1 MASGH
6 MLFGEGHL
14 WNALNLVPQRMGVVL
29 QALIKE
35 GPLGIHFLKGGI
47 LPKREPTLW
56 SFWGSGTLNN
66 YQMTEGMFAWVESRR
81 NNLAEGKPGGNVAHS
96 LGKPQTGRRR
106 IQAKVHTIDPM
117 CEAVRLL
124 DGPAPRWSQQ
134 RKPGIQRLQDSQMHE
149 EDDCNPEP

>member
-1 MASGH
+1 MPPRPHGIWSHAFWGKDTYGMPSIGATKDGGCSSGPDQ
-6 MLFGEGHL
+6 G
-14 WNALNLVPQRMGVVL
+14 
-29 QALIKE
+29 
-35 GPLGIHFLKGGI
+35 FLKGGI
-47 LPKREPTLW
+47 LPKREPILW
-56 SFWGSGTLNN
+56 PFWGTGTLNN
-66 YQMTEGMFAWVESRR
+66 YQMTEGMFVWVESRR

-96 LGKPQTGRRR
+96 LARPQTGRRR

-149 EDDCNPEP
+149 EDDCNLEP